1 MEIRE
6 VGITPV
12 PGAQPAG
19 SDVRSDE
26 VFDRLSTEIEKMSS
40 PSAAGALDW
49 QKVLDLSAE
58 ILSTCSKDLLVASY
72 LSMALMKM
80 QGLKGLA
87 MGVHVWRDILTTYWE
102 TLFPAK
108 ARMRGRRNAIDWWL
122 QKTSSTVT
130 GLSPEQWEKD
140 EIEALFG
147 DLDTIDAFLRDNMED
162 APILGPLMSMIGS
175 VLSAKEVKPQEAPPA
190 PQPAETRKAA
200 AAPVP
205 AAPASPAAA
214 GPLPTGDDPEPF
226 IKHAV
231 DAMRTASTL
240 LMERNSTD
248 GLYFRINRIVAWMTI
263 TGPPPSHG
271 GRTMIESPDEEI
283 RESLKSMHHTGS
295 WKSLLS
301 ACESRIPQYLF
312 WLDLSRYVAEALEQ
326 MGQKVVAAE
335 VTGHTVLYVKRL
347 PGIERLTF
355 ADGTPFADPE
365 TRKWLTGAAGD
376 GASPSGAAG
385 GLMNQVE
392 DEALKAQAM
401 ADGGNLA
408 AAIGQLS
415 QALNRATSVRERF
428 LRQVRMCRF
437 LLQNNQQRVSASY
450 FHELLGLI
458 DAYRLGEWEPA
469 LAIEAYEVI
478 LAGVG
483 STDRADEKELGR
495 DAFGR
500 LSLLDPAKAMDY
512 A

>member
-6 VGITPV
+6 LGITPI

-19 SDVRSDE
+19 SDARSE
-26 VFDRLSTEIEKMSS
+26 EIFDKLSTEIEKMSS

-58 ILSTCSKDLLVASY
+58 ILSTCSKDLLVAAY
-72 LSMALMKM
+72 LSMALMKTE
-80 QGLKGLA
+80 GLKGLA
-87 MGVHVWRDILTTYWE
+87 TGVHVWRDILTTYWE

-122 QKTSSTVT
+122 QKTSSAVT
-130 GLSPEQWEKD
+130 GLSPDQWEKH
-140 EIEALFG
+140 EIDGFFG
-147 DLDTIDAFLRDNMED
+147 DLDAIDAFLRDNMED
-162 APILGPLMSMIGS
+162 APILAPLMSMIGS
-175 VLSAKEVKPQEAPPA
+175 VLSAKEAKPVEAPPA
-190 PQPAETRKAA
+190 SQPLETRRSATPPEA
-200 AAPVP
+200 PAAPV
-205 AAPASPAAA
+205 ATA
-214 GPLPTGDDPEPF
+214 PLPAGDDPEPF

-231 DAMRTASTL
+231 DTLRRASTL
-240 LMERNSTD
+240 LMERNSAD

-283 RESLKSMHHTGS
+283 RESLKSMYHSGS
-295 WKSLLS
+295 WKSLLA
-301 ACESRIPQYLF
+301 ACESRIPQHLF

-326 MGQKVVAAE
+326 MGQKVVSAE

-355 ADGTPFADPE
+355 SDGTPFADPE
-365 TRKWLTGAAGD
+365 TRKWLTGAAPD
-376 GASPSGAAG
+376 SASPSDSAG
-385 GLMNQVE
+385 GLMGQVE
-392 DEALKAQAM
+392 DEVFKAQAM

-415 QALNRATSVRERF
+415 QALNRAISVRERF
-428 LRQVRMCRF
+428 VRQVRICRF
-437 LLQNNQQRVSASY
+437 LLQNKQQRVSASY
-450 FHELLGLI
+450 FRELLGLI

-483 STDRADEKELGR
+483 SMDTADEKELAR